1 MSFMIN
7 DSFWLCKKNRTNFK
21 PNNETDI
28 GYIFNHFYYL
38 KQRDLPSFDTINVI
52 NMSSMFNGCSKFKR

>member
-7 DSFWLCKKNRTNFK
+7 DGFSLYKKNGTNFK
-21 PNNETDI
+21 ANNETDI

-38 KQRDLPSFDTINVI
+38 KQRDLPSFDTSNVI

>member
-7 DSFWLCKKNRTNFK
+7 DGFWLCKKNRTNFK
-21 PNNETDI
+21 ANNETDI

-38 KQRDLPSFDTINVI
+38 K
-52 NMSSMFNGCSKFKR
+52 